1 MKVRLVAFLL
11 PFFVFLPVFP
21 GGAVTVTPAY
31 DPEERNR
38 PTGFWDE
45 RSLTQEQKNEIGPSG
60 NDAETLGEARRNALE
75 HAFGLIE
82 AKLGGN
88 IDITVDVKFTD
99 ELDSTPPDIT
109 LASARPCLFQSS
121 LLPREQTLYPSAL
134 AKAIRPNDERLR
146 GSGGPCRG
154 RDIAIQ
160 FNNDSDNVPFYYGF
174 DEIPADAR
182 RFEFVSVVL
191 HEIFHGLGF
200 FELVQEDG
208 SWSTIPGT
216 DRSGRPV
223 EVTLPSIYDEQLYS
237 EADQDFIHNLRQSR
251 RAAAI
256 VSEDG
261 LSWYGRTSAGCSY
274 GRLVGERDKSDDGLA
289 PDGKP
294 LLHAPGPLSPS
305 GGYQDGTS
313 VSHLHVLVNPD
324 DILEPRFPVA
334 TRDMT
339 LALALLKDMGWQ
351 INDPN
356 IPASCI
362 SGPPDSNPGP
372 VPPPDPDPVQPV
384 SPSSAGGSGGCALAS
399 DGDFRS
405 EKIFTH
411 LLLMLS
417 VLTSGVFGGRRRE
430 KRRA

>member
-1 MKVRLVAFLL
+1 M
-11 PFFVFLPVFP
+11 
-21 GGAVTVTPAY
+21 
-31 DPEERNR
+31 
-38 PTGFWDE
+38 
-45 RSLTQEQKNEIGPSG
+45 
-60 NDAETLGEARRNALE
+60 
-75 HAFGLIE
+75 
-82 AKLGGN
+82 
-88 IDITVDVKFTD
+88 
-99 ELDSTPPDIT
+99 
-109 LASARPCLFQSS
+109 
-121 LLPREQTLYPSAL
+121 
-134 AKAIRPNDERLR
+134 
-146 GSGGPCRG
+146 
-154 RDIAIQ
+154 
-160 FNNDSDNVPFYYGF
+160 
-174 DEIPADAR
+174 
-182 RFEFVSVVL
+182 
-191 HEIFHGLGF
+191 
-200 FELVQEDG
+200 
-208 SWSTIPGT
+208 
-216 DRSGRPV
+216 
-223 EVTLPSIYDEQLYS
+223 TLPSIYDEQLYS

-274 GRLVGERDKSDDGLA
+274 GRLVGERDKDAGLA

-313 VSHLHVLVNPD
+313 VSHFHVSVNPD

-339 LALALLKDMGWQ
+339 LALALLKDMGWR

-356 IPASCI
+356 IPASCA
-362 SGPPDSNPGP
+362 SL
-372 VPPPDPDPVQPV
+372 PPDPDPVQPV

-430 KRRA
+430 KRQA